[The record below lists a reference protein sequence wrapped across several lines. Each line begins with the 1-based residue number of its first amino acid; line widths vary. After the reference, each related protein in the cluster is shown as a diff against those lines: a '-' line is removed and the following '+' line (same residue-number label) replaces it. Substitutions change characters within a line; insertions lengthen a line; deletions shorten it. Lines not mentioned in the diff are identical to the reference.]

1 MKIMS
6 KRNQIVKSVLQG
18 NTLENT
24 KSKIM
29 SEKKCLEDELKV
41 SVSKKR
47 PKFKAGTDLATSV
60 NSLHVDSSKEETEDS
75 EIIKISLHMV
85 SKSCV
90 EVCD

>member
-1 MKIMS
+1 
-6 KRNQIVKSVLQG
+6 
-18 NTLENT
+18 
-24 KSKIM
+24 M

-47 PKFKAGTDLATSV
+47 PKFKAGTGLANSV
-60 NSLHVDSSKEETEDS
+60 NAIHVDSSEEITEDS

-90 EVCD
+90 GVSE